1 MSVCVCVF
9 VYVCVR
15 VCVCACVF
23 LFVPVYMCGVWCVC
37 VFVCACEYLCVH
49 LCVFVCVCVFLY
61 VYMCGV
67 FVCACECLCVYFV
80 RISEV
85 QRDIQHLETHVF
97 HQEQNSIQQNNRA
110 KSKRLMEHANC
121 LLFISVCK
129 TQCVHKVMMIMII
142 ISTNNS

>member
-1 MSVCVCVF
+1 MCAFVCVCV
-9 VYVCVR
+9 C
-15 VCVCACVF
+15 
-23 LFVPVYMCGVWCVC
+23 L
-37 VFVCACEYLCVH
+37 
-49 LCVFVCVCVFLY
+49 CVCVFLY

-67 FVCACECLCVYFV
+67 FVCACECLCVFVCVYVCGVWVCVCVCLCVYVCIFVCIHVCVYVCVCACMCVYFV

-97 HQEQNSIQQNNRA
+97 HQEQNSIQQSNRA
-110 KSKRLMEHANC
+110 LSKRLMEHANC

-142 ISTNNS
+142 VSTNNS